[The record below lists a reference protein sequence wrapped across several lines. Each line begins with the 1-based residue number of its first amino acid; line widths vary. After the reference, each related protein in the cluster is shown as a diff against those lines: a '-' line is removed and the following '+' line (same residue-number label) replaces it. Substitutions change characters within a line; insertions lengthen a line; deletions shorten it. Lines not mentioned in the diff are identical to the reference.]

1 MDTLIY
7 KKIMCATILKKKIFF
22 EVKLSILTPVDVL
35 DIALNDVAVEIDR
48 VLDSGN
54 FLCFPSNASI
64 MSLNLTVLEEENVL
78 PGLLSEINFEKTSQ
92 IRREISCIQSIVYTN
107 IYAQTWFRK
116 ITKIKCSYVQ
126 TIVHTK
132 M

>member
-1 MDTLIY
+1 MGTLIY
-7 KKIMCATILKKKIFF
+7 KKKILCVQQQKKIFF

-78 PGLLSEINFEKTSQ
+78 PSLLSKINFEKTSQ
-92 IRREISCIQSIVYTN
+92 IRTVN
-107 IYAQTWFRK
+107 IYSQ
-116 ITKIKCSYVQ
+116 SYTQIYTRRLGFV
-126 TIVHTK
+126 K
-132 M
+132 